1 MSSGLPNVNK
11 EVKGRGGKGERDKRC
26 LGTVGYGQPRLTK
39 ACTTWASQSSADL
52 WPVVVGYGW
61 AEV

>member
-1 MSSGLPNVNK
+1 MLPAK
-11 EVKGRGGKGERDKRC
+11 MFFLGSFALQC

-39 ACTTWASQSSADL
+39 AHITWASRLSADL

-61 AEV
+61 AK